1 MGRRYDSPLRQS
13 FYPLVEW
20 GWTRDACIDYLFRV
34 VGILWHKSACV
45 QCPFNA
51 LKDDALL
58 RHQQHPEQV
67 DEAMLLEYVSLALNP
82 RGTLYRN
89 QSLIEITDASGNRL
103 ATESYEQKLDETS
116 WAVYRVRRLYHA
128 AKAKDGSPLENKK
141 GTAIRAV
148 ERLTEEI
155 DRTEALAH
163 LQTLITP
170 TDEVVMLR
178 HIGYVYRQR
187 CATRYPTRE
196 EFLVAAPAVVEAKAR
211 YGLEWFEDQWNRR
224 QQELFPLAA

>member
-1 MGRRYDSPLRQS
+1 MRQS

-20 GWTRDACIDYLFRV
+20 GWTRDNCIDYLHRALGV
-34 VGILWHKSACV
+34 LWHKSACV

-51 LKDDALL
+51 LKDDALR
-58 RHQQHPEQV
+58 RHHQHPEQV
-67 DEAMLLEYVSLALNP
+67 ADAMLLEHVSLALNP

-89 QSLIEITDASGNRL
+89 QSLIEITLASGNRL
-103 ATESYEQKLDETS
+103 ATVSYEQKRDGTP
-116 WAVYRVRRLYHA
+116 WAIYRVRRIYHA

-148 ERLTEEI
+148 ERLIEEV
-155 DRTEALAH
+155 DKTEALAH
-163 LQTLITP
+163 LQMLISP
-170 TDEVVMLR
+170 TDEVVVLR
-178 HIGYVYRQR
+178 DIRYVYRQR
-187 CATRYPTRE
+187 CATQYPTRE
-196 EFLVAAPAVVEAKAR
+196 EFLVAAPAVVESKAR